1 MPRKTTMNSIFV
13 AIKSVYE
20 SASIDELRILARDE
34 YDIDAKDKSK
44 EELIDEMMSVE
55 QSNYFK

>member
-1 MPRKTTMNSIFV
+1 MNSIFV

-20 SASIDELRILARDE
+20 GASIDELRILARDE